1 MSDIQQKQPLNTKQ
15 IIKRALKHPELFT
28 EGELNY
34 FKLIKD
40 QRKKQK
46 KQERERRSN
55 YLK

>member
-1 MSDIQQKQPLNTKQ
+1 MSEEYPPQLKTKQ

-34 FKLIKD
+34 FKLLKEH
-40 QRKKQK
+40 RKQK
-46 KQERERRSN
+46 KQDKKSQSD